1 MKKVLITGAAGF
13 IGANF
18 VQHLLARDEEIKIFV
33 LDKLSYAGDL
43 ARLKSCKKDKRF
55 TFVLGDICSKKAV
68 GDIFKKGIDTV
79 IHFAAESHVD
89 NSIKNPYPFETSNV
103 KGTLTL
109 LDAAR
114 KFGVEK
120 FVHISTD
127 EVYGELGEKGQFFE
141 TTPIN
146 PNSPYSASK
155 AAGDLFVQAYH
166 HTYKLPV
173 VTVRPSNNY
182 GPWQYPEKLIPVVIH
197 KALANQPVPVYAKG
211 LNVREWLYVE
221 DCAEGVLA
229 VLGKGRPGEAYNVGS
244 GQEKRNI
251 QVVKRILAL
260 LKKPESLI
268 TFVGDRP
275 GHDFRYSLNA
285 DKAKKELGW
294 KARIGFDDGIERTV
308 RWYVD
313 NQKWWRQFVK

>member
-18 VQHLLARDEEIKIFV
+18 VQHVLATHDDIRIFV
-33 LDKLSYAGDL
+33 LDKLTYAGDIG
-43 ARLKSCKKDKRF
+43 RLKACKKDKRF
-55 TFVLGDICSKKAV
+55 TFVEGDICSKKVV

-89 NSIKNPYPFETSNV
+89 NSIKNPYPFESSNV

-109 LDAAR
+109 LDTAR
-114 KFGVEK
+114 KHGIEK

-127 EVYGELGEKGQFFE
+127 EVYGELGEEGQFFE

-155 AAGDLFVQAYH
+155 AAGDLFVNAYY
-166 HTYKLPV
+166 HTYKVPV

-197 KALANQPVPVYAKG
+197 KALANQPVPVYAQG

-221 DCAEGVLA
+221 DCAKGVLA
-229 VLGKGRPGEAYNVGS
+229 VLDKGRLGEAYNIGS
-244 GQEKRNI
+244 GQERRNI
-251 QVVKRILAL
+251 EVVKAILKIL
-260 LKKPESLI
+260 DKPQSLI

-285 DKAKKELGW
+285 DKVKTELGW
-294 KARIGFDDGIERTV
+294 QAKVKFNEGIQRTV
-308 RWYVD
+308 KWYVD
-313 NQKWWRQFVK
+313 NKAWWEKFVK